1 MTAVS
6 ELKPTQMPDDGAL
19 TLAQR
24 LELEVGILAGRL
36 AGLLRNILPSDSG
49 GTNGSVAFLES
60 RYQAVAGDRHLDT
73 WVGSAIDRRRPG
85 AFDPFDRLVAGL
97 GLSALEAEL
106 LILAALPEQHEG
118 FAEVMRVLHPETR
131 PCLSIGLAG
140 QLLFPCQQDR
150 QALRRLLTT
159 GRAACAGALVVEG
172 DGPFVLRS
180 LRLADDLWP
189 VLQGVDAWPDTV
201 ARRDQQPAVYGLEA
215 WLREPAVLQARGAL
229 EAYEICTVVV
239 SADDEDIAFE
249 RASALAE
256 IAVGG
261 SVRIELPT
269 RPADAPRDLEK
280 LIALHSLARGVV
292 PVLRLPHSEGP
303 GMATIPSFDG
313 HAGPIVVG
321 CRTGGAVVGG
331 SRPLLA
337 IHCERLRPTA
347 VAQMWRQTLPGLAT
361 EAELL
366 ASRYPL
372 EPAGASQVAVDLER
386 IRVREGRIP
395 VLADVAASVR
405 ARSRTNLSAGVRIVR
420 PTAGWA
426 QLVLPPERLAQLREA
441 VNRLYHQ
448 GKVLDEW
455 RFLEGRQG
463 ARGVRMLFSGPPG
476 TGKTFSAEVLARE
489 FGVDLLVVD
498 LAQVVSKWIGETEKN
513 LAQAFEVAEQ
523 ARAVL
528 LFDEA
533 DALFGKRTEVSDAHD
548 RYANLETAYLLTRL
562 ERFEGLAILST
573 NLRQNIDEA
582 FTRRLE
588 FIVEYQEPD
597 RYERLALWRCHLPA
611 GAPVAADVD
620 LEELAA
626 VYPMVGG
633 MIRNCAVAAAFL
645 AASEDAILRQSHFVR
660 AIRREYEK
668 TGTALPSIPR
678 GIRKA

>member
-6 ELKPTQMPDDGAL
+6 ELRAAQMSDGVAS

-24 LELEVGILAGRL
+24 LEIEVGILSGRL
-36 AGLLRNILPSDSG
+36 ARLLRDVLPDDSG
-49 GTNGSVAFLES
+49 GKNGSVAFLES
-60 RYQAVAGDRHLDT
+60 RYQAVAGDRSLET

-85 AFDPFDRLVAGL
+85 AVDPFDRLVAGL
-97 GLSALEAEL
+97 GLSALEADL
-106 LILAALPEQHEG
+106 LILAALPEHHEG
-118 FAEVMRVLHPETR
+118 FAEVLRALHPETR
-131 PCLSIGLAG
+131 PYFSIGLVA
-140 QLLFPCQQDR
+140 QLLFPRQQDR
-150 QALRRLLTT
+150 HVLRLLLTT
-159 GRAACAGALVVEG
+159 GPAACAGALVVEG

-189 VLQGVDAWPDTV
+189 VLHGVDAWPDAV
-201 ARRDQQPAVYGLEA
+201 ARCGEQPAFCGLEA
-215 WLREPAVLQARGAL
+215 WLGEPAVVEARRAL
-229 EAYEICTVVV
+229 EAYEICTLIV

-256 IAVGG
+256 IAVAG
-261 SVRIELPT
+261 SVRIELPA
-269 RPADAPRDLEK
+269 RPADAPRDLEQ

-292 PVLRLPHSEGP
+292 PVLRLPHADGP
-303 GMATIPSFDG
+303 GTAAIPSFQG

-321 CRTGGAVVGG
+321 CRTGGAAVGG

-337 IHCERLRPTA
+337 INCERLRPTA
-347 VAQMWRQTLPGLAT
+347 VARMWRRTLPGLET
-361 EAELL
+361 EAGLL
-366 ASRYPL
+366 ATRYPL

-386 IRVREGRIP
+386 VRVSEGREP
-395 VLADVAASVR
+395 TLSDVAASVR
-405 ARSRTNLSAGVRIVR
+405 ARSRTNLSAGVQIVR
-420 PTAGWA
+420 PTAEWS

-441 VNRLYHQ
+441 LYRLYHQ

-455 RFLEGRQG
+455 RFLEGRHG

-476 TGKTFSAEVLARE
+476 TGKTLSAEVLARE

-498 LAQVVSKWIGETEKN
+498 LARVVSKWIGETEKN

-597 RYERLALWRCHLPA
+597 RRERLALWRCHVPE
-611 GAPVAADVD
+611 GAPVAEDVD
-620 LEELAA
+620 LDELAA

-633 MIRNCAVAAAFL
+633 MIRNAAVAAAFL
-645 AASEDAILRQSHFVR
+645 AASEGATLRQSHFIR

-668 TGTALPSIPR
+668 TGKALPAVPR
-678 GIRKA
+678 GIPEA